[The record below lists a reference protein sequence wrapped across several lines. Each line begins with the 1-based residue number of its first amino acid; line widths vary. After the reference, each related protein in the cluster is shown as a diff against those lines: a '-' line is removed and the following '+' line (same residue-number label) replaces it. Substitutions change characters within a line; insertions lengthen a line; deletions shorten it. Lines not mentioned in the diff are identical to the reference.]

1 MEKFV
6 KMCETLENLSKN
18 EKILKWQKKGKL
30 ENSGKTCLKV
40 TKSEKLW
47 SKVERCE
54 KSGVKWENLVKVWK
68 VETFGNILKILKR
81 QKVKIENCGKTWLK
95 EKNLKNPVDSRKKL

>member
-1 MEKFV
+1 MWNFGKSV
-6 KMCETLENLSKN
+6 KKWKN
-18 EKILKWQKKGKL
+18 TEMAKKGKL

-68 VETFGNILKILKR
+68 VETFGNIFKNIETAK
-81 QKVKIENCGKTWLK
+81 KVKIENCGKTWFK
-95 EKNLKNPVDSRKKL
+95 GEKSEKPGGQ

>member
-1 MEKFV
+1 MWNFGKSV
-6 KMCETLENLSKN
+6 KKWKN
-18 EKILKWQKKGKL
+18 IEMAKKGKL

-40 TKSEKLW
+40 TKYEKLW

-68 VETFGNILKILKR
+68 VETFGNIFKNIETAK
-81 QKVKIENCGKTWLK
+81 KVKIENCGKTWLK
-95 EKNLKNPVDSRKKL
+95 EKNLKNPGGQ